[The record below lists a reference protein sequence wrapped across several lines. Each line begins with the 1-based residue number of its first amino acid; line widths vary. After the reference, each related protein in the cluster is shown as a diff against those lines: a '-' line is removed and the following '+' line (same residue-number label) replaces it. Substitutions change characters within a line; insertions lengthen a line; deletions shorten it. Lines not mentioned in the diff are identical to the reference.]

1 MCSVVSGL
9 RCCLLA
15 FGVFDGLMI
24 VVIWLGVWVFAGLCV
39 WWLCNFVSGC
49 GCVLM
54 LVGRTALFAFGFI
67 CCCGFDLRD
76 LLHG

>member
-1 MCSVVSGL
+1 M
-9 RCCLLA
+9 
-15 FGVFDGLMI
+15 
-24 VVIWLGVWVFAGLCV
+24 
-39 WWLCNFVSGC
+39 SGC

-76 LLHG
+76 LLHGWQLLWMVVDGLWCSCFGGLSVCFDFRL